1 MMMTAAGRLTGIAAR
16 AAILGPA
23 PLPRHGTVVTAQTA
37 RAADSSEASVN
48 ALVAEVRALR
58 AELAQAAQRTA
69 RVQLLL
75 GRVQMQEQ
83 RIAYLDSQRAQIAGR
98 LGDQTDVVTGV
109 RQRVQQLENGGCDG
123 VPERQE
129 CDQMLRQMRQDL
141 EAQAAIEIR
150 LRAQE
155 NDILN
160 SLATEQGRWTDFNSR
175 LDELERT
182 LAR

>member
-1 MMMTAAGRLTGIAAR
+1 MMMTAAGRLIGIAAL
-16 AAILGPA
+16 AAIVGTTL
-23 PLPRHGTVVTAQTA
+23 LPRHGTVVTAQTA
-37 RAADSSEASVN
+37 RAADSSEAAVN

-98 LGDQTDVVTGV
+98 LGDQSDVVTGG

-129 CDQMLRQMRQDL
+129 WYERLRQMRQDL
-141 EAQAAIEIR
+141 EGGAASEMR
-150 LRAQE
+150 V
-155 NDILN
+155 
-160 SLATEQGRWTDFNSR
+160 
-175 LDELERT
+175 
-182 LAR
+182 